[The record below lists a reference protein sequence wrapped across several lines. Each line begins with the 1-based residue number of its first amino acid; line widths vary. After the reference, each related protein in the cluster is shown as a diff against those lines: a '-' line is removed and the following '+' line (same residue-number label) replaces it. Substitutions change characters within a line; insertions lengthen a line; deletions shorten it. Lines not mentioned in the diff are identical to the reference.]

1 MTQTRIRVV
10 RLIIAVAA
18 SAMCL
23 MLLAVQ
29 SRPAQAAAEDVTPVA
44 AQPCADEEGT
54 DAAATCI
61 LRLRQPLADTYSYFG
76 EKVFL
81 AQTFVAP
88 QGRRVCKV
96 DLLLTKHVAVPFGD
110 PVLAQIQ
117 TLGGVT
123 LDSTFI
129 PSGIMPLGVPAW
141 QTFTFG
147 CDGGDLIAG
156 QTYRLVVFSRPNT
169 PRDAFQWHRNS
180 ASVIVGQAQRK
191 YDLGVFNNIAP
202 VGSDFAFRL
211 YMCY

>member
-1 MTQTRIRVV
+1 MA
-10 RLIIAVAA
+10 RLIIALAA
-18 SAMCL
+18 SAVCM

-29 SRPAQAAAEDVTPVA
+29 SRPAQAAVEDVTSVVA
-44 AQPCADEEGT
+44 RPCADEEGT
-54 DAAATCI
+54 EAAATCI

-76 EKVFL
+76 EKIFL
-81 AQTFVAP
+81 GQTFVAP

-96 DLLLTKHVAVPFGD
+96 DLLLTKHQNVLFGD

-117 TLGGVT
+117 TLGGAV

-141 QTFTFG
+141 QTFNFG

-156 QTYRLVVFSRPNT
+156 QTYRLVIFSRPNT
-169 PRDAFQWHRNS
+169 PRDAFQWHHNS
-180 ASVIVGQAQRK
+180 ASVITGQAQRK
-191 YDLGVFNNIAP
+191 YDLGAFNNIAP
-202 VGSDFAFRL
+202 LGSDFAFRL